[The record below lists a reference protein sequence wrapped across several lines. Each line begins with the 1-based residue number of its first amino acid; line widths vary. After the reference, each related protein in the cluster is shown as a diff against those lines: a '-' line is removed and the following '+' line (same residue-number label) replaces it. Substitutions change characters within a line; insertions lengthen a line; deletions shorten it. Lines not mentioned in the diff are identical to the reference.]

1 MMEAAAGAIAAVIV
15 AALWFWFRVGK
26 PPTVAADT
34 PPIDGVGAKAARE
47 AIASEARAVTAAIAA
62 DLESSDPAGRLA
74 DRANRRRRK

>member
-26 PPTVAADT
+26 PPTVAART
-34 PPIDGVGAKAARE
+34 PPLSNDSAKAARE
-47 AIASEARAVTAAIAA
+47 AIAGEARAVTAAIAA

>member
-1 MMEAAAGAIAAVIV
+1 MEAAAGAIAAVIV

-26 PPTVAADT
+26 PPTVAADR
-34 PPIDGVGAKAARE
+34 PPLSNDSAKAARE
-47 AIASEARAVTAAIAA
+47 AIAGEARAVTAAIAA